1 MAIATAGAS
10 IDLAAGGA
18 DSAPCGCPAL
28 ALRARRARRRDGR
41 GRRRDA
47 AHRVGSLDHRVAA
60 GHRGDP
66 AAFGRGLARRVRQ
79 VQGKPAIRA
88 PQPGHEPC
96 RIPVHL
102 LVGMGAPAAWAAHRA
117 GVLPAVPLVLG
128 EGGAQPPPRA
138 HALGHRRARRAA
150 GRRRLDHGRLR
161 AEARHDRGRA
171 DQADAPPPPR
181 RRDPR
186 RPPLGGDRAQRR
198 RAVLSRAGEHSAH
211 GLPPSRPGASSR
223 SPSAGSSP
231 ARRRGLPTTAGR

>member
-10 IDLAAGGA
+10 IDLAAGGRRQGA
-18 DSAPCGCPAL
+18 CGCPAL
-28 ALRARRARRRDGR
+28 ALRARRARHRDGR

-138 HALGHRRARRAA
+138 HAPGHRRARRAA

-198 RAVLSRAGEHSAH
+198 RAVLAESRGAFGAR
-211 GLPPSRPGASSR
+211 PSSFSPWSSSR